1 MTNPDRAT
9 APGTELAIELAT
21 DPAKELSSGGILARH
36 QAALDA
42 GHFLIQRCMG
52 CRDPIYFPR
61 EVCPH
66 CGSNRLELLAPAGAG
81 TVHAVTTVRRK
92 AEAGGDYNVCLVE
105 LDEGVRLMS
114 RVEGVAPDAV
124 RIGQRV
130 RARVARVGEHG
141 LVVFELEAGKP

>member
-1 MTNPDRAT
+1 MASTD
-9 APGTELAIELAT
+9 LAG
-21 DPAKELSSGGILARH
+21 GGILARH

-42 GHFLIQRCMG
+42 GRFLIQRCG
-52 CRDPIYFPR
+52 TCHDHVYFPR

-66 CGSNRLELLAPAGAG
+66 CGSNTLDLVAPAGSG

-92 AEAGGDYNVCLVE
+92 ADAGGDYNVCLVE

-114 RVEGVAPDAV
+114 RVEGVTPEAV

-130 RARVARVGEHG
+130 RARVARVGEQG
-141 LVVFELEAGKP
+141 LVVFDLETGQA